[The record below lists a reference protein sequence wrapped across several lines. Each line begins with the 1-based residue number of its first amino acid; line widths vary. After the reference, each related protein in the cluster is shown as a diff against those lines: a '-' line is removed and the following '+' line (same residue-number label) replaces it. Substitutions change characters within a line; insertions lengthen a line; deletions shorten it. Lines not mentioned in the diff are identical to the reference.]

1 MHREDVATLLFE
13 IDRIEANLRQQE
25 RALYRI
31 RHELAKAAGLRSG
44 EFGFT
49 EREGEG
55 GTR

>member
-13 IDRIEANLRQQE
+13 IDRIEANMRQQE

-31 RHELAKAAGLRSG
+31 RHELAKAAGLRGG

-49 EREGEG
+49 EGEGEG